1 MRNRDIVI
9 IEPRPVHLTNE
20 VTKHIHEHRAPTD
33 DSVRLLAEMEA
44 KARDKI
50 IEAIQVGDTTFQ
62 CVVHVQTRFD
72 NDDVHL
78 MAVFSLNGK
87 NLTAEHVTRRID
99 FDRKKAFTALRD
111 AIAIKIASEILTTAL
126 TRLDMMMLPKVGR

>member
-1 MRNRDIVI
+1 MFDRLVVAHSTEHVTR
-9 IEPRPVHLTNE
+9 E

-50 IEAIQVGDTTFQ
+50 VEAIQVGDTTFQ
-62 CVVHVQTRFD
+62 CVVHAQTRFD

-111 AIAIKIASEILTTAL
+111 AIAVRIASEILTPAL
-126 TRLDMMMLPKVGR
+126 TRLDMMTLPRLGR